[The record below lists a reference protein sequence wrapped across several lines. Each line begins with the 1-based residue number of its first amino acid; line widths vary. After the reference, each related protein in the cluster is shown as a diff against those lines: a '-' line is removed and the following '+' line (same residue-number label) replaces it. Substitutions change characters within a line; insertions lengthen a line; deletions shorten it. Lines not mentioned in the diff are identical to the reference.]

1 MKKRIAIVQP
11 ILSPYSIPR
20 FEELAKDENL
30 EIILLIEKDSL
41 THRPGWNVTD
51 VKGCTVEIIDSHLRK
66 ERIENTEQRY
76 VIEGIRAIPYKL
88 PLLLLKYKPHIVL
101 VCNATELFFAYLL
114 KHVLNYKIGLIVED
128 TIHAVRNKS
137 ITQKRLKSILYRKAD
152 FFLPFSNDSISYLQE
167 IKVKK
172 PIYRTSWSIDLQKFS
187 FSDQKKRDE
196 IKKEFKLNDKLIF
209 ITVTQLIPRKGI
221 INLLKAWN
229 ELLQEIQEKISLIV
243 IGNGPQKNYIEEFV
257 KQNKIPNMHLL
268 GQKPYEEVIQYYHSS
283 DIFILPTLEDLFS
296 LVVMEAMACGL
307 PVLTTIYNG
316 ARELIREGENGY
328 IFDSANIQD
337 IKKVLVKVY
346 KNRDKLKE
354 MGSVSLEI
362 IKDYSHEKVMA
373 NLKEILLSL

>member
-1 MKKRIAIVQP
+1 
-11 ILSPYSIPR
+11 
-20 FEELAKDENL
+20 
-30 EIILLIEKDSL
+30 
-41 THRPGWNVTD
+41 
-51 VKGCTVEIIDSHLRK
+51 
-66 ERIENTEQRY
+66 
-76 VIEGIRAIPYKL
+76 
-88 PLLLLKYKPHIVL
+88 
-101 VCNATELFFAYLL
+101 
-114 KHVLNYKIGLIVED
+114 
-128 TIHAVRNKS
+128 
-137 ITQKRLKSILYRKAD
+137 
-152 FFLPFSNDSISYLQE
+152 LQE

-328 IFDSANIQD
+328 IFDSANIED

-346 KNRDKLKE
+346 KNRDKLKK

-362 IKDYSHEKVMA
+362 IKDYSHEKVMK
-373 NLKEILLSL
+373 NLKIILEQI